1 MILNLKKL
9 IFFCAASTLI
19 SLYATSAFADEQ
31 ERQENPSNPLAA
43 VSNLDVRAKYFDL
56 GDDFE
61 RYSYALEGATMLSP
75 KLKLKVELHYWDT
88 DVTGSSE
95 HDWEKLLVKPIFFP
109 KEGVWGDLRYRLAV
123 GLEWTHDFDNEDKG
137 IGGGSSTLAPFVG
150 LALAISEETT
160 LIPLLQHDLSYDG
173 NSVNMTSLR
182 LIGMHSLPQ
191 QMWLKLDAKMPID
204 WQHDEEIP
212 ASAELQ
218 WGKMFTQ
225 KYGAYVDG
233 LVGVGGDR
241 PYDYGFGIGVR
252 AIF

>member
-1 MILNLKKL
+1 MILNLKKI

-19 SLYATSAFADEQ
+19 SLCATSAVADEQ
-31 ERQENPSNPLAA
+31 ERQENPSNPLSA
-43 VSNLDVRAKYFDL
+43 VSNLDVRAQYLDL

-61 RYSYALEGATMLSP
+61 RHKYSLEGATMLNP
-75 KLKLKVELHYWDT
+75 KFKLKVELHYWET

-95 HDWEKLLVKPIFFP
+95 HDWEKLLVKPILFP
-109 KEGVWGDLRYRLAV
+109 KEGAWGDLKYRLAV
-123 GLEWTHDFDNEDKG
+123 GLEWVHDFDNEDKG
-137 IGGGSSTLAPFVG
+137 IGWGSSTLAPFVG
-150 LALAISEETT
+150 LALAISEKTT

-212 ASAELQ
+212 ASVELQ
-218 WGKMFTQ
+218 WGKMFTK
-225 KYGAYVDG
+225 KYGAFIDG

-241 PYDYGFGIGVR
+241 PYDYGVGIGLR
-252 AIF
+252 TMF

>member
-1 MILNLKKL
+1 MTLNLKKL

-19 SLYATSAFADEQ
+19 SLYATAAFADEI
-31 ERQENPSNPLAA
+31 ESGENPSNPLAA
-43 VSNLDVRAKYFDL
+43 VSNIDVRAQYIDL

-61 RYSYALEGATMLSP
+61 RHKYILEGNTMLGS
-75 KLKLKVELHYWDT
+75 KVKLKVELHYWET

-95 HDWEKLLVKPIFFP
+95 HDWEKLSVKPIFFP
-109 KEGVWGDLRYRLAV
+109 KEGTFGDQPYRLAA
-123 GLEWTHDFDNEDKG
+123 GFEWVHDFDNEDKG
-137 IGGGSSTLAPFVG
+137 IGGGSSTIGPFVG
-150 LALAISEETT
+150 LALPISEDMT

-173 NSVNMTSLR
+173 HSVNMTSFRFIALY
-182 LIGMHSLPQ
+182 SLPQ
-191 QMWLKLDAKMPID
+191 LMWLKLDAKMPID
-204 WQHDEEIP
+204 WEHDKEIP

-233 LVGVGGDR
+233 LVGVGHDR
-241 PYDYGFGIGVR
+241 TYDYGFGIGVR